1 MAANFHKGT
10 LGAFV
15 KKVKRGEIAKGS
27 VLILERL
34 DRFSRNYF
42 DIVFPVWLELLQSGL
57 EIFSCVTRTHYTLQ
71 TIRDNPMLAGM
82 ALMELANANE
92 YSRGMG
98 KRIANAFDI
107 RISLCKQGQK
117 MNLGGWVPKWF
128 DFIGEAKKAGEYRSN
143 KHFRTIQRICNEYI
157 AGRSMYQ
164 IARGL
169 IADNTPTVMGGKWA
183 QGTIANLLRHRTL
196 LGTLEH
202 KGLTIRNFFPPV
214 LSKPEWDKLQAK
226 LNENKARKG
235 GGAGSDIVA
244 NLFRNRCKCA
254 TCGATITT
262 ARSSSDR
269 IYTCKG
275 KRVEKCPSKYS
286 IRVSRLETN
295 FFQYFLQQSPDDVL
309 RAENPEHQDKVT
321 AIQSRIAKLDMAIK
335 DTTDLIGSVPVEE
348 LKTKLLR
355 LNNERQNAKTELD
368 KLNISAIGSTNAP
381 KALEDIKTI
390 FLKKYAPRTL
400 MYPEVNKELR
410 QRLGDAVVFNAISKA
425 LKDNATRQRLLTLLP
440 SIVKGLLID
449 TTKKRYA
456 VMLHSGKQS
465 DWHYVAA

>member
-1 MAANFHKGT
+1 MTLKKSAQRGPVKLAYSYRRYSSQNQTDGSSLERQLELAQSVCNEREWKLVDLPPDAGVSAYSVSDGQQMAANFHKGT

-128 DFIGEAKKAGEYRSN
+128 DFIGEAKKAGEYRPN
-143 KHFRTIQRICNEYI
+143 KHFPTIQRICNEYI

-169 IADNTPTVMGGKWA
+169 IADDTPTVMGGKWA

-202 KGLTIRNFFPPV
+202 KGLTIPNFYPPV
-214 LSKPEWDKLQAK
+214 LTKPQWDKLQAK

-244 NLFRNRCKCA
+244 NLFRNRCKCV
-254 TCGATITT
+254 CGATITT

-269 IYTCKG
+269 IYTCK
-275 KRVEKCPSKYS
+275 
-286 IRVSRLETN
+286 
-295 FFQYFLQQSPDDVL
+295 
-309 RAENPEHQDKVT
+309 A
-321 AIQSRIAKLDMAIK
+321 
-335 DTTDLIGSVPVEE
+335 
-348 LKTKLLR
+348 
-355 LNNERQNAKTELD
+355 
-368 KLNISAIGSTNAP
+368 
-381 KALEDIKTI
+381 
-390 FLKKYAPRTL
+390 
-400 MYPEVNKELR
+400 
-410 QRLGDAVVFNAISKA
+410 
-425 LKDNATRQRLLTLLP
+425 
-440 SIVKGLLID
+440 
-449 TTKKRYA
+449 
-456 VMLHSGKQS
+456 
-465 DWHYVAA
+465 